1 MLDHEPHTCNFLRGA
16 DEAKFNYRKQSL
28 YKQTYQTREG
38 DTMTFAA
45 IILKVATLHYTS
57 KVLGSG
63 YPRQAQINSTKMRGF
78 EYGMGK
84 RISSN

>member
-1 MLDHEPHTCNFLRGA
+1 MCNFLRGA

-28 YKQTYQTREG
+28 YTQTYQTGEG

-45 IILKVATLHYTS
+45 IILKVAQATLHYTS

-63 YPRQAQINSTKMRGF
+63 HPRQAQINSTKMRGF
-78 EYGMGK
+78 EYEMGK